1 MTFTSSQPEALLRLP
16 KVLQRFPVSR
26 SDWYAGVRAGKYP
39 APLKLGERSVA
50 WRASDIDALIDA
62 LPLAR

>member
-1 MTFTSSQPEALLRLP
+1 MTITSNQSEALLRLP

-26 SDWYAGVRAGKYP
+26 SDWYAGVRTGKYP
-39 APLKLGERSVA
+39 TPVKLSERSVA
-50 WRASDIDALIDA
+50 WRTSDIDALIDS

>member
-1 MTFTSSQPEALLRLP
+1 MSQTIINPETLLRLP

-39 APLKLGERSVA
+39 TPVKLSERSVA

>member
-1 MTFTSSQPEALLRLP
+1 MSQTIINPETLLRLP

-39 APLKLGERSVA
+39 TPVKLSERSVA
-50 WRASDIDALIDA
+50 WRASDIDALIDS

>member
-1 MTFTSSQPEALLRLP
+1 MSQTIINPETLLRLP